1 MSYYAVETQ
10 DANEPMKYFDTL
22 EEAKEANGVIFIC
35 DENHVCQLLD
45 VEILIAL
52 QKKPGTC
59 KPSIGTIRVK
69 RSDRTC

>member
-22 EEAKEANGVIFIC
+22 EEAKSANGVIFIC

-52 QKKPGTC
+52 QK
-59 KPSIGTIRVK
+59 
-69 RSDRTC
+69 